1 LSAKISFFRKRSPL
15 HVEHEFRRV
24 LYSRGENKSDSYSKS
39 GLSMKFHAL
48 KVNLRSSEGNGFIE
62 GARRALSAAL
72 FILLISV
79 AASAYTIV
87 LKSGRHIEIPSSFT
101 VTSLTLTY
109 EAAPGLNVTLMMS
122 TIDIPATE
130 RANNE
135 TSGSLL
141 KRAEQKPENNE
152 ARTQSR
158 NGRRELT
165 QADIERARIERQ
177 RSEEAY
183 ERRRREL
190 GLPSLE
196 EARRRT
202 EEETKRLREE
212 SLKSQISAAE
222 WESYWRG
229 LASQLRTEMAVLD
242 AQINYIRSQLEESP
256 DSSSIASYAL
266 IIGAPAIRSR
276 HATTIF
282 PVVTGNP
289 GFMRGANGASGQGA
303 GFLAFGG
310 SGGQAGIRFNAGE
323 SRVNFGGRVSRGFT
337 GVGAVPYISPDYYY
351 DRNNLISRLHELVTA
366 RAGLQARWRALK
378 EEARRAGAQPGW
390 LRP

>member
-1 LSAKISFFRKRSPL
+1 MA
-15 HVEHEFRRV
+15 
-24 LYSRGENKSDSYSKS
+24 
-39 GLSMKFHAL
+39 
-48 KVNLRSSEGNGFIE
+48 
-62 GARRALSAAL
+62 SAAL
-72 FILLISV
+72 LTLLIAV

-87 LKSGRHIEIPSSFT
+87 LRDGRRIDIPSNFT

-130 RANNE
+130 RVNNE
-135 TSGSLL
+135 AAGSFL
-141 KRAEQKPENNE
+141 KRAGQKAESKE
-152 ARTQSR
+152 ARTQPR

-177 RSEEAY
+177 KSEEAY
-183 ERRRREL
+183 ERRRVEL

-212 SLKSQISAAE
+212 SLKDQVRTTE

-229 LASQLRTEMAVLD
+229 LATQLRTEMAALD
-242 AQINYIRSQLEESP
+242 AQLTYVRAQLGDSL

-266 IIGAPAIRSR
+266 ITGVPVRSSR

-310 SGGQAGIRFNAGE
+310 SGGQTGIEFSGGE
-323 SRVNFGGRVSRGFT
+323 RRGNFGGRASRGFT
-337 GVGAVPYISPDYYY
+337 GVLPVPYIVPDYY
-351 DRNNLISRLHELVTA
+351 DRDNLISRLHELETA
-366 RAGLQARWRALK
+366 RAGLQARWRALE